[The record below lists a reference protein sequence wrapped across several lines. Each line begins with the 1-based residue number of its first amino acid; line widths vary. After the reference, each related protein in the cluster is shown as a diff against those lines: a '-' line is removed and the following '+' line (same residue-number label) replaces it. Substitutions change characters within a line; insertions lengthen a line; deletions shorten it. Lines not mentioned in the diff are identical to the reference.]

1 MTSMKPVFD
10 NGVSKLFCADARSLP
25 LEDKS
30 VHCIVTS
37 PPYYGMRAYDVEPA
51 PWDIETLPGQLVPT
65 EWCEH
70 DWYDRTRKHPMA
82 RSNYGSSYQPQA
94 RGVNTMEEPIR
105 DRKCVRCGA
114 TWCKLGEEETSEEY
128 IDHLIEVF
136 VEAKRV
142 LRDDGVMW
150 VNLGDTYRNGSALGI
165 PWRFALRMTEP
176 PMNMLLRSEVI
187 WSKPNPFPENLQG
200 WAWQDADEEGGE
212 MQLSRGSW
220 RCTEAHEPIFQ
231 FAKAMHYYGENPEAN
246 ESTPNRRSVWDIP
259 VYNAPNSHYA
269 MFPEALLSSCILS
282 SPPTGGVCA
291 KCGAPWARRMPNQWL
306 RTCKCETWGIEIG
319 PTKATVLDPF
329 CGGGTTVVV
338 AQTLGRAGI
347 GTDSSD
353 KYLKDAVKR
362 MEAVPFAMFS

>member
-1 MTSMKPVFD
+1 MKPVFD
-10 NGVSKLFCADARSLP
+10 NGVSKLFHTDARSLP
-25 LEDKS
+25 LKDKS

-51 PWDIETLPGQLVPT
+51 LWNVIDPD
-65 EWCEH
+65 CEH
-70 DWYDRTRKHPMA
+70 EWTEIERKHPMS

-94 RGVNTMEEPIR
+94 RGVNTMEEPI
-105 DRKCVRCGA
+105 KESNCAKCGA
-114 TWCKLGEEETSEEY
+114 TWGKLGEEETSEQY

-136 VEAKRV
+136 LEAKRV

-150 VNLGDTYRNGSALGI
+150 VNLGDTYRNGSAMGI
-165 PWRFALRMTEP
+165 PWRFALRMTSP
-176 PMNMLLRSEVI
+176 PISMLLRSEVI
-187 WSKPNPFPENLQG
+187 WSKPNPFPENLHG
-200 WAWQDADEEGGE
+200 WAWQEEEGGG

-231 FAKAMHYYGENPEAN
+231 FAKAMNYYGQNPFYDQ
-246 ESTPNRRSVWDIP
+246 PNRRSVWEIP

-269 MFPEALLSSCILS
+269 MFPEALLSTCILS
-282 SPPTGGVCA
+282 STPSGGVCA
-291 KCGAPWARRMPNQWL
+291 KCGAPWAMRMPNQWL
-306 RTCKCETWGIEIG
+306 RTCECETWDIKIG
-319 PTKATVLDPF
+319 ATKATVLDPF
-329 CGGGTTVVV
+329 CGGATTVVV
-338 AQTLGRAGI
+338 AQKLGRSGI

>member
-1 MTSMKPVFD
+1 MKPVFD
-10 NGVSKLFCADARSLP
+10 NGVSKLFHTDARSLP
-25 LEDKS
+25 LKDKS
-30 VHCIVTS
+30 VHCIITS

-51 PWDIETLPGQLVPT
+51 LWNITTLL
-65 EWCEH
+65 CEH
-70 DWYDRTRKHPMA
+70 EWEDHERKHPMS
-82 RSNYGSSYQPQA
+82 RSSYGSSYQPQA
-94 RGVNTMEEPIR
+94 RGGNTMEEPIR
-105 DRKCVRCGA
+105 ESICVKCSAWWGR
-114 TWCKLGEEETSEEY
+114 LGEEETSEQY

-136 VEAKRV
+136 LEAKRV

-150 VNLGDTYRNGSALGI
+150 VNLGDTYRNGGALGI

-176 PMNMLLRSEVI
+176 PMDMLLRSEVI

-200 WAWQDADEEGGE
+200 WAWQDADEEGGD

-231 FAKAMHYYGENPEAN
+231 FAKAMHYYGENPEAS
-246 ESTPNRRSVWDIP
+246 ESTPNRRSVWEIP

-269 MFPEALLSSCILS
+269 MFPEALLSTCILS
-282 SPPTGGVCA
+282 STSSGGVCA

-306 RTCKCETWGIEIG
+306 RTCECETWGIDIG
-319 PTKATVLDPF
+319 SIKATVLDPF
-329 CGGGTTVVV
+329 CGGATTVVV
-338 AQTLGRAGI
+338 AQKLGRSGI
-347 GTDSSD
+347 GTDSSE